1 MTVAPVLEARDLHK
15 TFGAVIAA
23 AEVNVAVDAMERVGI
38 IGANGAG
45 KTTFINIVTG
55 YLTPT
60 AGRILFRGREIAGM
74 APRAIVRLGMAR
86 SFQMPQLF
94 DELTVRDNLLMALGV
109 APKTRSFWQPLER
122 GDMVSA
128 AERILARYGIADY
141 AAQSAGLLPQGVR
154 KLLDIAMAMAAEPS
168 LVLLDEPTSG
178 ISVEEKFTVMDTL
191 MEALSGHGVT
201 VLFVEH
207 DMEVV
212 ERYAER
218 VIAFYGGRIIADD
231 TPAQA
236 FADPK
241 VREYVIGTPLAA
253 TAGGNARC

>member
-1 MTVAPVLEARDLHK
+1 VAPVLEALDLHK
-15 TFGAVIAA
+15 SFGAVVAA
-23 AEVNVAVDAMERVGI
+23 AEVNLSIDALERVGI

-55 YLTPT
+55 YVTPT
-60 AGRILFRGREIAGM
+60 TGRILFRGREIGGRP
-74 APRAIVRLGMAR
+74 PRAIVRLGMAR

-94 DELTVRDNLLMALGV
+94 DELSVRDNLLMALGV
-109 APKTRSFWQPLER
+109 APRGRSFWQPLER
-122 GDMVSA
+122 GDTVSG

-141 AAQSAGLLPQGVR
+141 ATQSAGLLPQGVR

-178 ISVEEKFTVMDTL
+178 ISVDEKFALMDTL
-191 MEALSGHGVT
+191 MEALRGQGVT

-207 DMEVV
+207 DMEIV

-218 VIAFYGGRIIADD
+218 VVAFYGGRIIADD
-231 TPAQA
+231 APGRV

-241 VREYVIGTPLAA
+241 VREYVIGTPLAGA
-253 TAGGNARC
+253 AADGTA